1 MSLLFHCLIL
11 CVRVCVCA
19 CVCMCVCVCVCVCV
33 CEYLE
38 ERGALICRHSS
49 HDGER
54 FELDFLVLY
63 FMHLLKALKA
73 SLVL

>member
-1 MSLLFHCLIL
+1 
-11 CVRVCVCA
+11 
-19 CVCMCVCVCVCVCV
+19 MCVCVREREREGVCVCV

-38 ERGALICRHSS
+38 ERGALVCRYSS

-54 FELDFLVLY
+54 FELEFFVLY